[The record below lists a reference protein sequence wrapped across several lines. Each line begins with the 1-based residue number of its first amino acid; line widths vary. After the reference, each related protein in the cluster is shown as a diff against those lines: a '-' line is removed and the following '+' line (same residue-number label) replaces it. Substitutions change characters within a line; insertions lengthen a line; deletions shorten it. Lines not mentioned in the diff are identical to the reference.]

1 MNSRPSYDSETARR
15 VDLEFVC
22 VFGHECVHRRL
33 ACSVGDSST
42 GASAIKCWWL
52 MRNLFACYSL
62 SMISRD
68 AVLSAMLAGL
78 TTWCLTFRDIFVCT
92 PTSFIKEVRRHRQAN

>member
-33 ACSVGDSST
+33 ACSVGDNST

-52 MRNLFACYSL
+52 MRNLFGCYSL

-78 TTWCLTFRDIFVCT
+78 TRRVQKYKRTQDQGAGTFRMRGV
-92 PTSFIKEVRRHRQAN
+92 